1 MTDAIISLN
10 PSLWVQNY
18 GDYLYNIAFYKVN
31 DSELAEDIVQETFL
45 SALKA
50 KDNFQAK
57 SSEKTWL
64 TSILKNKIIDYY
76 RSKKTNQDIDT
87 YLSATEDSF
96 SNSFFELS
104 EKGNMHWKEE
114 KQSIDWNSEEI
125 NLLDNELFYT
135 IFIGCIDNLPKNLSM
150 IMRYKFIDQSN
161 SEDVCKLIGITS
173 SNFFVLIHRSKILL
187 RECLDIKWFR
197 HENN

>member
-64 TSILKNKIIDYY
+64 TSILNNKIIDYY

-104 EKGNMHWKEE
+104 EKGNLHWKEE
-114 KQSIDWNSEEI
+114 KQSIDWNSEEK

-135 IFIGCIDNLPKNLSM
+135 IFIGCIDNLPKNLSI
-150 IMRYKFIDQSN
+150 IMRYKFIEQSN
-161 SEDVCKLIGITS
+161 SEDICKSIGITS